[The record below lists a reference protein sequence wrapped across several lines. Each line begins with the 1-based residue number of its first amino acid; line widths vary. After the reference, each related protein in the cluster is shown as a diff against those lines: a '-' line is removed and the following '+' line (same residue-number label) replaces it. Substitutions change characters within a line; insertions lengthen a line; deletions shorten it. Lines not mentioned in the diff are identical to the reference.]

1 MFLSAQLSAALI
13 IAVANAAPF
22 HGIHLRQNELLDSY
36 DYVIVGG
43 GASGLTVANRLSE
56 DSAVSVLVIEAG
68 EFDANEDFVTIPGLA
83 GGAVGTKYDWNT
95 TYAPNPNLQN
105 RTVSIPQGKIVG
117 GGTKLNRM
125 VFDRG
130 SKSDFDRWAELG
142 NPGWDY
148 DGLFPYFKKQEI
160 FTPPSD
166 DIVAEWGVEFEP
178 ESHGESGQ
186 INVTYSPWFYP
197 LTRNII
203 DATNELGIRVPT
215 DQASGQPIGGY
226 FCPHN
231 IDITNVTR
239 SSAREAYY
247 NSAEAR
253 TNLHLVTSQHVTKL
267 ITGKNSTS
275 YGYGSPSSVTVTGVE
290 YAASA
295 DAARSTVGVN
305 KEAIMAAGPFF
316 TPQIL
321 QVSGIG
327 DSALHSEIGVETV
340 IDLPAVGHN
349 LEDHVLLTTVATVTT
364 DEVTSSDLTSNAT
377 FAAEAMAEY
386 REQGTGPYS
395 TPTGDF
401 LLFLPLNT
409 YSNASAQIAAT
420 AAAND
425 GTQYLPA
432 DTPAEV
438 VLGYKRQQAI
448 LAEKLTSNDSAILEL
463 IWDAGVLVIGLQHPF
478 SRGNVKAVSS
488 STFDL
493 PVQSA
498 GQLANPT
505 DLQLL
510 IEAVKFTRVVRNTA
524 AVQELQPVEVL
535 PGASVTSDAD
545 IEAFI
550 RQNAATLF
558 HPAGSCKLGPR
569 EEGGVV
575 GTDLKVYG
583 AANLRVV
590 DASVIPLLPATHIMT
605 TVFGVAEKAADIIKG
620 VSA

>member
-1 MFLSAQLSAALI
+1 
-13 IAVANAAPF
+13 
-22 HGIHLRQNELLDSY
+22 
-36 DYVIVGG
+36 
-43 GASGLTVANRLSE
+43 
-56 DSAVSVLVIEAG
+56 
-68 EFDANEDFVTIPGLA
+68 
-83 GGAVGTKYDWNT
+83 
-95 TYAPNPNLQN
+95 
-105 RTVSIPQGKIVG
+105 
-117 GGTKLNRM
+117 
-125 VFDRG
+125 
-130 SKSDFDRWAELG
+130 
-142 NPGWDY
+142 
-148 DGLFPYFKKQEI
+148 
-160 FTPPSD
+160 
-166 DIVAEWGVEFEP
+166 
-178 ESHGESGQ
+178 
-186 INVTYSPWFYP
+186 
-197 LTRNII
+197 
-203 DATNELGIRVPT
+203 
-215 DQASGQPIGGY
+215 
-226 FCPHN
+226 
-231 IDITNVTR
+231 
-239 SSAREAYY
+239 
-247 NSAEAR
+247 
-253 TNLHLVTSQHVTKL
+253 
-267 ITGKNSTS
+267 
-275 YGYGSPSSVTVTGVE
+275 
-290 YAASA
+290 
-295 DAARSTVGVN
+295 
-305 KEAIMAAGPFF
+305 MAAGPFF

-438 VLGYKRQQAI
+438 VLGYKKQQAI

-605 TVFGVAEKAADIIKG
+605 TVFGVAEK
-620 VSA
+620 VSHHFLSGTIQLTHTDCLSHRLPISSRVSRLEWPWRSDFGCFNFMR

>member
-1 MFLSAQLSAALI
+1 MILSAQLSAALI
-13 IAVANAAPF
+13 LAVANAAPF
-22 HGIHLRQNELLDSY
+22 RGIHLRQNDLLDSY

-56 DSAVSVLVIEAG
+56 DSAISILVIEAG
-68 EFDANEDFVTIPGLA
+68 EFDANEDFFTIPGLA
-83 GGAVGTKYDWNT
+83 GGAVGSKYDWNT
-95 TYAPNPNLQN
+95 TYLPNPALQN
-105 RTVSIPQGKIVG
+105 RSVSIPQGKIVG

-166 DIVAEWGVEFEP
+166 EIVQEWGVEFDP
-178 ESHGESGQ
+178 ESHGYSGN
-186 INVTYSPWFYP
+186 INVTYSPFFWP

-203 DATNELGIRVPT
+203 DATKELGIRIPE
-215 DQASGQPIGGY
+215 DQASGLPIGGY

-253 TNLHLVTSQHVTKL
+253 TNLHIVTSQQVTKL
-267 ITGKNSTS
+267 ITGNNST
-275 YGYGSPSSVTVTGVE
+275 GYGASSVTVTGVE
-290 YAASA
+290 FAASA

-305 KEAIMAAGPFF
+305 KEAILAAGPFF
-316 TPQIL
+316 SPQIL

-327 DSALHSEIGVETV
+327 DSKLHSEIGVETV

-364 DEVTSSDLTSNAT
+364 DEFTSSDLSSNTT
-377 FAAEAMAEY
+377 FAAEALAEY
-386 REQGTGPYS
+386 HDKKTGPYS
-395 TPTGDF
+395 SPTGDF
-401 LLFLPLNT
+401 LVFLPLNNYT
-409 YSNASAQIAAT
+409 NASSLIASR
-420 AAAND
+420 AASQD

-432 DTPAEV
+432 DVPAEV
-438 VLGYKRQQAI
+438 ALGYQKQQAV
-448 LAEKLTSNDSAILEL
+448 LAEKLTSDESAVLEL
-463 IWDAGVLVIGLQHPF
+463 IWDSGALVLGLQHPF
-478 SRGNVKAVSS
+478 SRGSVKATSS

-493 PVQSA
+493 PATSA
-498 GQLANPT
+498 GQLANPV
-505 DLQLL
+505 DVQILV
-510 IEAVKFTRVVRNTA
+510 EAVKYSRVVRNTA
-524 AVQELQPVEVL
+524 AIQALQPLEVQ
-535 PGASVTSDAD
+535 PGANVTSDAD
-545 IEAFI
+545 IEAFV
-550 RQNAATLF
+550 RQNSGTLY

-583 AANLRVV
+583 SANLRVV
-590 DASVIPLLPATHIMT
+590 DSSVFPLLPATHIMT

-620 VSA
+620 VTA

>member
-1 MFLSAQLSAALI
+1 MFVSAQLSAALI
-13 IAVANAAPF
+13 LAVANAAPF
-22 HGIHLRQNELLDSY
+22 RGLHLRQNDLLDSY

-56 DSAVSVLVIEAG
+56 DSAISILVIEAG
-68 EFDANEDFVTIPGLA
+68 EFDANEDFFTIPGLA
-83 GGAVGTKYDWNT
+83 GGAIGTKYDWNT
-95 TYAPNPNLQN
+95 TYTANPALQN
-105 RTVSIPQGKIVG
+105 RVVSIPQGKIVG

-160 FTPPSD
+160 FAPPSD
-166 DIVAEWGVEFEP
+166 AIAQEWGVQYDA
-178 ESHGESGQ
+178 ESHGESGN
-186 INVTYSPWFYP
+186 INVTYSPFFWP

-203 DATNELGIRVPT
+203 DATNELGIRIPT
-215 DQASGQPIGGY
+215 DQASGLPIGGY

-231 IDITNVTR
+231 IDLTNVTR

-247 NSAEAR
+247 NSAESR
-253 TNLHLVTSQHVTKL
+253 TNLHIVTGQQVTKL
-267 ITGKNSTS
+267 VTGSNST
-275 YGYGSPSSVTVTGVE
+275 GYGSGVTVTGVE
-290 YAASA
+290 FAASA
-295 DAARSTVGVN
+295 DAAKSTVGVN
-305 KEAIMAAGPFF
+305 KEAILAAGALF

-327 DSALHSEIGVETV
+327 DSTLLSEIGVDTV

-349 LEDHVLLTTVATVTT
+349 FEDHVLLTTVATVTT
-364 DEVTSSDLTSNAT
+364 DQITSSQLTSNST
-377 FAAEAMAEY
+377 FAAEALAEY
-386 REQGTGPYS
+386 KDQKTGPYS
-395 TPTGDF
+395 SPTGDF

-409 YSNASAQIAAT
+409 YSNASSLIAAK
-420 AAAND
+420 AAAQN

-432 DTPAEV
+432 DTPPEV
-438 VLGYKRQQAI
+438 VVGYQKQQAI
-448 LAEKLTSNDSAILEL
+448 LAEKLSSNESAVLEL
-463 IWDAGVLVIGLQHPF
+463 IWDAGVLVLGLQHPF
-478 SRGNVKAVSS
+478 SRGNVKAASS

-493 PVQSA
+493 PIASA
-498 GQLANPT
+498 GQLANPL

-510 IEAVKFTRVVRNTA
+510 VEAVKFSRVVRNTA
-524 AVQELQPVEVL
+524 AIQTLQPFEVL
-535 PGASVTSDAD
+535 PGANITSDAD
-545 IEAFI
+545 IETFI

-583 AANLRVV
+583 AANLRIV
-590 DASVIPLLPATHIMT
+590 DSSVIPMLPATHIMT
-605 TVFGVAEKAADIIKG
+605 AVYGVAEKAADIIKG
-620 VSA
+620 VTA

>member
-1 MFLSAQLSAALI
+1 MFVSAQLSAALI
-13 IAVANAAPF
+13 LAVAHAAPF
-22 HGIHLRQNELLDSY
+22 RGLHLRQNDLLDSY

-56 DSAVSVLVIEAG
+56 DSAISILVIEAG
-68 EFDANEDFVTIPGLA
+68 EFDANEDVFTIPGLA
-83 GGAVGTKYDWNT
+83 GGAIGTKYDWNT
-95 TYAPNPNLQN
+95 TYTANPALQN
-105 RTVSIPQGKIVG
+105 RVVSIPQGKIVG

-166 DIVAEWGVEFEP
+166 AIAQEWGVQYDA
-178 ESHGESGQ
+178 ESHGDSGN
-186 INVTYSPWFYP
+186 INVTYSPFFWP

-203 DATNELGIRVPT
+203 DATNELGIRIPT
-215 DQASGQPIGGY
+215 DQASGLPIGGY

-247 NSAEAR
+247 NSAESR
-253 TNLHLVTSQHVTKL
+253 TNLHIVTGQQVTKL
-267 ITGKNSTS
+267 VTGSNST
-275 YGYGSPSSVTVTGVE
+275 GYGSGVTVTGVE
-290 YAASA
+290 FAASA
-295 DAARSTVGVN
+295 DAAKSTVGVN
-305 KEAIMAAGPFF
+305 KEAILAAGALF

-327 DSALHSEIGVETV
+327 DSTLLSEIGVDTV

-349 LEDHVLLTTVATVTT
+349 FEDHVLLTTVATVTT
-364 DEVTSSDLTSNAT
+364 DQITSSQLTSNST
-377 FAAEAMAEY
+377 FAAEALAEY
-386 REQGTGPYS
+386 KDQKTGPYS
-395 TPTGDF
+395 SPTGDF

-409 YSNASAQIAAT
+409 YSNASSLIAAK
-420 AAAND
+420 AAAQN

-432 DTPAEV
+432 DTPPEV
-438 VLGYKRQQAI
+438 VLGYKKQQAI
-448 LAEKLTSNDSAILEL
+448 LAEKLSSNESAVLEL
-463 IWDAGVLVIGLQHPF
+463 IWDAGVLVLGLQHPF
-478 SRGNVKAVSS
+478 SRGNVKAASS

-493 PVQSA
+493 PIASA
-498 GQLANPT
+498 GQLANPL

-510 IEAVKFTRVVRNTA
+510 VEAVKFSRVVRNTA
-524 AVQELQPVEVL
+524 AIQTLQPFEVL
-535 PGASVTSDAD
+535 PGANITSDAD
-545 IEAFI
+545 IETFI

-583 AANLRVV
+583 AANLRIV
-590 DASVIPLLPATHIMT
+590 DSSVIPMLPATHIMT
-605 TVFGVAEKAADIIKG
+605 AVYGVAEKAADIIKG
-620 VSA
+620 VTA

>member
-13 IAVANAAPF
+13 VAVANAAPF
-22 HGIHLRQNELLDSY
+22 YGIHRRQTELLDSY

-56 DSAVSVLVIEAG
+56 DSAISILVIEAG
-68 EFDANEDFVTIPGLA
+68 DFDANEDFFTIPGLA
-83 GGAVGTKYDWNT
+83 GGAIGTKYDWNT
-95 TYAPNPNLQN
+95 TYTANPDLGN
-105 RTVSIPQGKIVG
+105 RSVSIPQGKIVG

-160 FTPPSD
+160 FAPPSD
-166 DIVAEWGVEFEP
+166 EIVAEWGVEFDP
-178 ESHGESGQ
+178 ESHGDSGN
-186 INVTYSPWFYP
+186 INVTYSPFFWP

-203 DATNELGIRVPT
+203 DATNELGITIPK
-215 DQASGQPIGGY
+215 DQASGLPIGGY

-231 IDITNVTR
+231 IDLTNVTR

-247 NSAEAR
+247 NTVEAR
-253 TNLHLVTSQHVTKL
+253 TNLHLVTGQHVTKL
-267 ITGKNSTS
+267 VTASNST
-275 YGYGSPSSVTVTGVE
+275 GYGGSSSVTVTGVE
-290 YAASA
+290 FAASA
-295 DAARSTVGVN
+295 DAAKSTVGVS
-305 KEAIMAAGPFF
+305 KEAILAAGPFF

-327 DSALHSEIGVETV
+327 DSKLHSEIGVETV

-364 DEVTSSDLTSNAT
+364 DEVTSSDLASNTT
-377 FAAEAMAEY
+377 FAAEALAEY
-386 REQGTGPYS
+386 HDQKTGPYS
-395 TPTGDF
+395 SPTGDF

-409 YSNASAQIAAT
+409 YTNASSLIASK
-420 AAAND
+420 AAAQD

-438 VLGYKRQQAI
+438 ALGYKKQQAI
-448 LAEKLTSNDSAILEL
+448 LAEKLTSNESAVLEL
-463 IWDAGVLVIGLQHPF
+463 IWDAGVLVLGLQHPF
-478 SRGNVKAVSS
+478 SRGSVKASSS

-493 PVQSA
+493 PVTSA
-498 GQLANPT
+498 GQLANPV

-510 IEAVKFTRVVRNTA
+510 VEAVKYSRVVRNTA
-524 AVQELQPVEVL
+524 AIQELQPFEVL
-535 PGASVTSDAD
+535 PGANVTSDAD
-545 IEAFI
+545 IESFI
-550 RQNAATLF
+550 RQNAATLY

-583 AANLRVV
+583 SANLRVV
-590 DASVIPLLPATHIMT
+590 DSSVIPLLPATHIMT

-620 VSA
+620 VTA